1 MKLHNNK
8 PLYRDAIQFTAQYM
22 QLQPEYIEK
31 DYWVCYALQLIY
43 SSEFKDDVIFKGGTA
58 LSKCYQI
65 IERFSEDIDLVLL
78 REGNESGNQLKR
90 KLKNVT
96 KILKEPFRE
105 QEEKGITNK
114 MGMIRKI
121 AYNYPKAFKGE
132 FGQIRDI
139 IILEASWLG
148 NFEPYSTKQV
158 SSYIYEMMIAKGQQ
172 ELVSA
177 YDMSPFKVIVL
188 DVRLTL
194 CEKIMSITRFSHTK
208 NPIIDLRNKIRHFYD
223 IHKLLI
229 LDDVSQFFES
239 EDFEKMLLSVAEDDV
254 LSFKNENEWLEKHP
268 MNAIIFKA
276 SEEVWGKLSTTY
288 TNDFR
293 NLVYGELPDEN
304 DILKSLKKVSNRLK
318 SVKWNIKV

>member
-1 MKLHNNK
+1 
-8 PLYRDAIQFTAQYM
+8 
-22 QLQPEYIEK
+22 
-31 DYWVCYALQLIY
+31 
-43 SSEFKDDVIFKGGTA
+43 
-58 LSKCYQI
+58 
-65 IERFSEDIDLVLL
+65 
-78 REGNESGNQLKR
+78 
-90 KLKNVT
+90 
-96 KILKEPFRE
+96 
-105 QEEKGITNK
+105 
-114 MGMIRKI
+114 
-121 AYNYPKAFKGE
+121 
-132 FGQIRDI
+132 
-139 IILEASWLG
+139 
-148 NFEPYSTKQV
+148 
-158 SSYIYEMMIAKGQQ
+158 
-172 ELVSA
+172 
-177 YDMSPFKVIVL
+177 
-188 DVRLTL
+188 
-194 CEKIMSITRFSHTK
+194 MSITRFSHTK